1 MDITATKL
9 EIIKAIA
16 ELESEVLIKK
26 ILALLPNAKRDY
38 VPTPEEDPL
47 AVAREP
53 IPDYITIES
62 LKKEQDYSIKK
73 MNEFFDKTDRSIW
86 AGEDLMEVLNEI

>member
-26 ILALLPNAKRDY
+26 ILALLPTVKRTFLEID
-38 VPTPEEDPL
+38 
-47 AVAREP
+47 
-53 IPDYITIES
+53 
-62 LKKEQDYSIKK
+62 SI
-73 MNEFFDKTDRSIW
+73 NDTF
-86 AGEDLMEVLNEI
+86 L